1 MKKSLPA
8 FLCLGLLCFPS
19 FLTVSSRA
27 RAEDPRFPNS
37 EDLRHVKGIASP
49 LLSPDGQEVL
59 FTMTDS
65 TADGAKSHL
74 WMVSVAGG
82 ASRQLT
88 YSPSTDKRGEQNA
101 VWSPDGSA
109 IFFLAKRGDA
119 TQLFRLPLSGG
130 EAMPYELKVAPAVDD
145 SKEPSFIPPAQ
156 TEEKKD
162 EPQPGA

>member
-1 MKKSLPA
+1 MKTSLPA

-65 TADGAKSHL
+65 TGML
-74 WMVSVAGG
+74 G
-82 ASRQLT
+82 
-88 YSPSTDKRGEQNA
+88 
-101 VWSPDGSA
+101 
-109 IFFLAKRGDA
+109 
-119 TQLFRLPLSGG
+119 RLPVSFVQVNPSHGVEVWVQTTRNTCPGVVGVLS
-130 EAMPYELKVAPAVDD
+130 
-145 SKEPSFIPPAQ
+145 SKPPTAAYPIGVP
-156 TEEKKD
+156 T
-162 EPQPGA
+162 A